1 MKGVLST
8 PVNRTCIN
16 CKKKFQTVYDRK
28 ILCSIDCR
36 KERNKKIRREWY
48 LENRQYVIAYV
59 TAWKKNNP
67 EKPKSYYR
75 KSFEKDPERF
85 RKWNREYRKQH
96 PEQMRL
102 SNKKWYIKNSELI
115 NELRKISRQKH
126 KLANEILRSID
137 PSISLGTSG
146 SIRFLEALGINID
159 KIMENIDVD

>member
-1 MKGVLST
+1 
-8 PVNRTCIN
+8 
-16 CKKKFQTVYDRK
+16 
-28 ILCSIDCR
+28 
-36 KERNKKIRREWY
+36 
-48 LENRQYVIAYV
+48 VIAYV